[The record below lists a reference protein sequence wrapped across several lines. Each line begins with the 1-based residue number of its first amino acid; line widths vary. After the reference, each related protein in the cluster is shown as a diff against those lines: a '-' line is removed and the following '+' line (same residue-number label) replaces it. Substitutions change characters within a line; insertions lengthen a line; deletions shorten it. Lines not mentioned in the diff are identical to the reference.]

1 MNIQTITKFL
11 GFMAVLSLM
20 FMPSVANAW
29 VDPEIRDFT
38 IECDEDKNVH
48 VDLISVT
55 YYELVDVSTNDVLEE
70 WEDRDQPEHD
80 RLPVDFNLENGEY
93 RLYVENYD
101 GVVIEKTF
109 TVNCE
114 EPKEPSLS
122 VQTMCEAGP
131 GTGKVTVTA
140 PNGLDSYELFK
151 IPSPSVATGG
161 TVAPG
166 STFSI
171 KNLDNGEYRLES
183 KLGNVF
189 ETDTPIIIDCQEE
202 KEPELSIQTMCEA
215 GPGTGKITV
224 SAPNGLD
231 SYELFNISNNSL
243 IKSGSNV
250 SPGSTFIL
258 ENIDNGEYRLEG
270 DLGSNSETITPIN
283 INCKV
288 DQPNDDLTGQCVV
301 SPRNVET
308 GEDVTW
314 SASAS
319 GGDGSYTYSW
329 DLEGSDDDADTRNI
343 TTQYPKKGT
352 YSGTVEISD
361 GDMVIQRKCN
371 ISVDNGGGGGGGGPL
386 DPKDPDDDDDGR
398 VRGDRDVFGVQCIP
412 EKSAY
417 LVGEVV
423 TFNATVD
430 GDIDEDDADFDWA
443 GHSSIDEDD
452 ERATAQYTTPGIKE
466 VSVRAEYNGDTERDT
481 CYVQIARSGVTLD
494 QVPYTGPGDMT
505 KTIGFIMTLVLLS
518 GIGGYAMIRR
528 REETGI
534 PVGIPTKNN

>member
-1 MNIQTITKFL
+1 
-11 GFMAVLSLM
+11 
-20 FMPSVANAW
+20 MPSVANAW
-29 VDPEIRDFT
+29 ADPEIQDFT

-48 VDLISVT
+48 VYLYSVT
-55 YYELVDVSTNDVLEE
+55 YYKLVDVSTNDVLEE
-70 WEDRDQPEHD
+70 WEDRNQPEHD

-140 PNGLDSYELFK
+140 PNGLDSYELFNISNNSLIK
-151 IPSPSVATGG
+151 SGSNVS
-161 TVAPG
+161 PG
-166 STFSI
+166 STFI
-171 KNLDNGEYRLES
+171 LENIDNADYRLES
-183 KLGNVF
+183 KLGNNF
-189 ETDTPIIIDCQEE
+189 ETNTPIIIDCQEE

-231 SYELFNISNNSL
+231 SYGLYDVADNPT

-250 SPGSTFIL
+250 SPGSTITL
-258 ENIDNGEYRLEG
+258 NNIANGNYRLEG
-270 DLGSNSETITPIN
+270 DLGSNSETITQIN

-361 GDMVIQRKCN
+361 GDLVIQRTCS
-371 ISVDNGGGGGGGGPL
+371 ISVDDGGGGGGGGDRLP
-386 DPKDPDDDDDGR
+386 PRDDDGE
-398 VRGDRDVFGVQCIP
+398 VRGDRDVFGVQCLP

>member
-29 VDPEIRDFT
+29 VDPEIQDFT

-48 VDLISVT
+48 VYLYSVT
-55 YYELVDVSTNDVLEE
+55 YYKLVDVSTNDVLEE

-171 KNLDNGEYRLES
+171 KNLDNGEYRLE
-183 KLGNVF
+183 
-189 ETDTPIIIDCQEE
+189 
-202 KEPELSIQTMCEA
+202 
-215 GPGTGKITV
+215 
-224 SAPNGLD
+224 
-231 SYELFNISNNSL
+231 
-243 IKSGSNV
+243 
-250 SPGSTFIL
+250 
-258 ENIDNGEYRLEG
+258 G

-361 GDMVIQRKCN
+361 GDLVIQRTCS
-371 ISVDNGGGGGGGGPL
+371 ISVDDGGGGGGGGDRLP
-386 DPKDPDDDDDGR
+386 PRDDDGE
-398 VRGDRDVFGVQCIP
+398 VRGDRDVFGVQCLP